1 MKKDSLAPTRQQIK
15 RLDKYQRIDGEL
27 LRKEAV
33 AKFGSMT
40 ALSNALGCG
49 QTMISEG
56 CKRNYI
62 GKAYMI
68 GICHLLERPEGYFNA
83 PEEVKEEE
91 KEKEND
97 DINLEILVHL
107 KKIEVLLLSIDRS
120 LKGIP
125 TAKIKE
131 RDK

>member
-1 MKKDSLAPTRQQIK
+1 MKKDMLAPTRQQIK

-33 AKFGSMT
+33 EKFGSMT

-62 GKAYMI
+62 AKAYMI

-83 PEEVKEEE
+83 PEEVKEVTEE
-91 KEKEND
+91 NN

-107 KKIEVLLLSIDRS
+107 KKIEALLLSIDRA
-120 LKGIP
+120 LNCKPIAKVKGE
-125 TAKIKE
+125 K
-131 RDK
+131 